1 MRGVSL
7 SVAACAVAFAIFPQA
22 CDATPSDTGAPDGAD
37 AAVTPRADG
46 AASTDA
52 NASTSPSS
60 SDAATPTPDAS
71 TVPKGPPPSALPV
84 TYQRADEGTPLT
96 PAELATATDELIA
109 ILKDTRY
116 FDVVDERI
124 HGWPEDDPAH
134 GYAWGAMWTGIT
146 LTKAGGVVT
155 YKHNEHGS
163 DNAGIHTAPYL
174 ESACYA
180 HLLWGEAKTAHLVR
194 RIARGMNAWMLAMQT
209 SATQKKPRILAR
221 TFYPPSFT
229 TKVGGTTLVVD
240 TSASRPGVN
249 SEPAD
254 YVHFPTNPFFGDIY
268 VKNRRSKDDMGHM
281 LRAIAQSQACAPRL
295 DADGQ
300 ADMAELASLYADWGE
315 DVDGRGFVIPTRDA
329 TGAIVE
335 PTLQLAHYQIGA
347 TALTNVE
354 CVGALA
360 VRLAHDSAAGSLD
373 CGSGLGGIESGVWTL
388 LQDDARQIMRTH
400 HSAAVTE
407 ALAKNPTLGLALLT
421 GLGDRLSLD
430 TPVVTG
436 GAPPSNYD
444 VQDVA
449 GFMAYAASVG
459 VPLRSSEVRFLH
471 GRIHQAYVGMRDAS
485 HAPSLHVFDP
495 SVPDGTYAYDPP
507 NEGFYHFDLGLLLGA
522 CASPLRN
529 PSGRPVL
536 DCARLAAAF

>member
-1 MRGVSL
+1 MRGVFLLGALVTAALATVPACSNQE
-7 SVAACAVAFAIFPQA
+7 SAATSETDAGRRAVDGSATNVA
-22 CDATPSDTGAPDGAD
+22 TSD
-37 AAVTPRADG
+37 AA
-46 AASTDA
+46 
-52 NASTSPSS
+52 PSS
-60 SDAATPTPDAS
+60 SSVSPDAGIDAAQAI
-71 TVPKGPPPSALPV
+71 PKGPPPSALPV
-84 TYQRADEGTPLT
+84 SYQRADEGTPLT
-96 PAELATATDELIA
+96 AAELATATDELIA

-116 FDVVDERI
+116 FDAVDERI
-124 HGWPEDDPAH
+124 HGFPEDDPAH
-134 GYAWGAMWTGIT
+134 GYSWGAMWTGIT
-146 LTKAGGVVT
+146 LTKSGGVVT

-194 RIARGMNAWMLAMQT
+194 RIARGFIAWIRAMQP
-209 SATQKKPRILAR
+209 SAVVQKPRILAR
-221 TFYPPSFT
+221 TFYPPSYT
-229 TKVGGTTLVVD
+229 TQVGGTTLSVD

-254 YVHFPTNPFFGDIY
+254 FVHFPTNPFFGDIY

-281 LRAIAQSQACAPRL
+281 LRAIAQSEVCAPRM
-295 DADGQ
+295 DADAQ

-329 TGAIVE
+329 TMAIVE

-360 VRLAHDSAAGSLD
+360 VRLAHGTAAGNLD
-373 CGSGLGGIESGVWTL
+373 CGSGLGGIESGVWSL

-400 HSAAVTE
+400 HSAAAVE
-407 ALAKNPTLGLALLT
+407 ALQKNPSLGLTLLQ
-421 GLGDRLSLD
+421 GLGDRVSLD
-430 TPVVTG
+430 TPIVTG
-436 GAPPSNYD
+436 GAPPSSYD

-449 GFMAYAASVG
+449 GFMAYAASAG
-459 VPLRSSEVRFLH
+459 VPLKSSEVRFLH
-471 GRIHQAYVGMRDAS
+471 ARIHQAFVGMRDPS
-485 HAPSLHVFDP
+485 HTPSLHVFEP
-495 SVPDGTYAYDPP
+495 SVPDGTYAYDLP

-536 DCARLAAAF
+536 DCARLQAAF